1 MDIQMRFM
9 DGMSTAEAIR
19 EKDGEVVII
28 FITNMA
34 QYAIRGYEVQAMDFV
49 LNPVSYV
56 ALSRKIDRALE
67 GSGIS
72 GGGDR
77 FSPMTLPGR
86 R

>member
-34 QYAIRGYEVQAMDFV
+34 QYAIRGYEVQAMYFV
-49 LNPVSYV
+49 LNPVS
-56 ALSRKIDRALE
+56 LCGFIEKD
-67 GSGIS
+67 
-72 GGGDR
+72 
-77 FSPMTLPGR
+77 
-86 R
+86 